1 MFPFI
6 SVLIGIS
13 LVYYIRQRKAEKE
26 MDEIVSSL
34 PQPSDNS
41 LLLVLETCALSCSS
55 SLIVK
60 FV

>member
-1 MFPFI
+1 MMFPFI

-13 LVYYIRQRKAEKE
+13 LVYYIRQRKRW
-26 MDEIVSSL
+26 MRLLVPFLSLVIIVS
-34 PQPSDNS
+34 
-41 LLLVLETCALSCSS
+41 LLVLETCVLSYSG

>member
-13 LVYYIRQRKAEKE
+13 LMYYIRQRKRW
-26 MDEIVSSL
+26 MRLLVPFLSLVIIVS
-34 PQPSDNS
+34 
-41 LLLVLETCALSCSS
+41 LLVLETCALSCSG